1 MVPARDK
8 KHDAGRSR
16 DKMIKAVNK
25 SAAGA
30 ALPLPDFTR
39 PDTAAEQDS
48 TQIAEIVT
56 GTIER
61 LHRDL
66 ETYHPSKPAIAFAL
80 AGETHKA
87 MRQQWGPYPA
97 EAQAALWAALLE
109 ATTALL
115 HQFQTRSARI
125 VPDNGYM
132 YGLQDE
138 AIKLEVQAEIILEEI
153 HRIEAELRAFDIG
166 EVLQ

>member
-1 MVPARDK
+1 MVKVVD
-8 KHDAGRSR
+8 
-16 DKMIKAVNK
+16 K

-30 ALPLPDFTR
+30 ALPLPDYSR
-39 PDTAAEQDS
+39 PDAAAQHDS
-48 TQIAEIVT
+48 TQIEEIVA
-56 GTIER
+56 GAIER

-66 ETYHPSKPAIAFAL
+66 DSYNPAKHAIAFAL

-87 MRQQWGPYPA
+87 MQQQWSEYPF
-97 EAQAALWAALLE
+97 EAQAALW
-109 ATTALL
+109 TALQEAATGL
-115 HQFQTRSARI
+115 LQQLQARSARI
-125 VPDNGYM
+125 VPANGFM

-153 HRIEAELRAFDIG
+153 HRTEAELRRLNIG